1 MNSQTNSYAIF
12 PIYLEEKFI
21 TLTVHVVEGA
31 LFITVSC
38 LHL

>member
-1 MNSQTNSYAIF
+1 MKS
-12 PIYLEEKFI
+12 EKKENNANHY

-31 LFITVSC
+31 LFITVLC